1 MTPPRHG
8 IVLLVAILVLAAS
21 VPGVACYSGLTLIP
35 TTDTVGAKQFGVEF
49 QVDGSIPTPK
59 ADTYILNTEV
69 GITDR
74 IEAGVDFD
82 LSTDADPR
90 VLFNGKYVFLKRA
103 GGTQALAIG
112 VCGVGEHVKASPYL
126 VGTQDFGF
134 LRGHVGGIGVD
145 GNTHWFVGADRAM
158 TDHLTLMADYTS
170 GDENFSSL
178 GASYQFTDRLGILAG
193 AQFPNAGGET
203 LFTVHLCLTGP
214 VTKSREGAR

>member
-1 MTPPRHG
+1 MTHPRHG
-8 IVLLVAILVLAAS
+8 LVLLVAILVLAAT
-21 VPGVACYSGLTLIP
+21 VPGVACYSGLMLIP

-82 LSTDADPR
+82 LSKDAEPR
-90 VLFNGKYVFLKRA
+90 VLFNGKYVLLKRA

-126 VGTQDFGF
+126 VGTQYFGF
-134 LRGHVGGIGVD
+134 VRGHLGAIGVD
-145 GNTHWFVGADRAM
+145 GKTRWFVGADRAM
-158 TDHLTLMADYTS
+158 TDKLTLMADYTS

-178 GASYQFTDRLGILAG
+178 GASYQFTDHVGLLAG
-193 AQFPNAGGET
+193 AQFPNEGGDT
-203 LFTVHLCLTGP
+203 LFTVHLVINGP
-214 VTKSREGAR
+214 WAK